1 MMLMT
6 SVTSNA
12 GETFDVVCCASN
24 NKRASPKGEYR
35 KLQQHLAGH
44 VNQKKKVTY
53 LNEGMF

>member
-44 VNQKKKVTY
+44 VNQKKKSDQPQ
-53 LNEGMF
+53 